1 MYPMLFKIGGVPIYT
16 YGFFVFLGVLIG
28 YLVAQRQA
36 RRQGFKRNIFT
47 HIVFWV
53 IIFSFIGARL
63 FYIIVEFRSFLE
75 ASLSTLVGRSG
86 FVFYGG
92 IVFGSSTLLIL
103 CRRHKINFFKFV
115 DTLSLGLPLGHA
127 IGRIGCFFYGCCYG
141 RPTRSFLGILFLP
154 ESPAGALGIKVIPT
168 QLIESFF
175 LFLIFFSLLIV
186 SRRKK
191 LEGQVFVLYLIL
203 YGIVRFVIEFYRGDP
218 RGQILGLSTSQFF
231 ALAAIIFGFILWRK
245 IRNLHIRKKTI

>member
-1 MYPMLFKIGGVPIYT
+1 MFPILFKIGPVPIYT

-36 RRQGFKRNIFT
+36 RRQAIERNIFT

-63 FYIIVEFRSFLE
+63 FYILVEFRSFLE
-75 ASLSTLVGRSG
+75 DPLGILISRSG

-92 IVFGSSTLLIL
+92 IVFGSFVLLIL

-115 DTLSLGLPLGHA
+115 DALILGLPLGHA

-141 RPTRSFLGILFLP
+141 RPTNSFIGVLFPP
-154 ESPAGALGIKVIPT
+154 ESPAGALGLKVIPT
-168 QLIESFF
+168 QIIESFF
-175 LFLIFFSLLIV
+175 LFLIFFSLRLV

-203 YGIVRFVIEFYRGDP
+203 YGVVRFVIEFYRGDP
-218 RGQILGLSTSQFF
+218 RGQILRLSTSQFF
-231 ALAAIIFGFILWRK
+231 SLVAIIFGFILWLR
-245 IRNLHIRKKTI
+245 LKTRHCT